1 MKIELEFPI
10 SPDEFYEAMEEAK
23 RGNARPLRDLCQKER
38 ERFEVV
44 VQKHPHYADGLVVVE
59 RLAVEGYL
67 YQKLRGHIDA
77 SPEVSNLS
85 PEG

>member
-10 SPDEFYEAMEEAK
+10 SPDEFAEAMEAAG

-38 ERFEVV
+38 ERFETVV
-44 VQKHPHYADGLVVVE
+44 RQHPHYSDGLVTVE

-67 YQKLRGHIDA
+67 YQKLRGHLDA
-77 SPEVSNLS
+77 APEVSNLP
-85 PEG
+85 PER